1 MTHNSEHTII
11 HKVKE
16 FLTAP
21 LPGGGQRWH
30 VVLLCA
36 LSFAIGAWKF

>member
-1 MTHNSEHTII
+1 VSHESSHVII
-11 HKVKE
+11 HKVKQ

-36 LSFAIGAWKF
+36 LAWAAGKWL